1 MSFIFQLSATS
12 LPCLSQ
18 NNVISSCS
26 TRHSHYNIG
35 KKLGMASEPLLL
47 SAESDSEILEAE
59 DSKCTE
65 DDSEK
70 PTVSDCQEPHMLF
83 TENGTSSSSAGY
95 CFFCT
100 QQGPVIEENAS
111 NSHKSKKRKK
121 SQSLLALNFVG
132 SKKANTSHLLAD
144 SCNNL
149 TMMRCSSAS
158 IVRSAVLKI
167 KQPSRNSSKDPS
179 ICSSLSKLTEL
190 RESCG
195 LMCRICHSGDEDE
208 ELIRPCK
215 CTGTVKYAHQSCIL
229 NWVSKSGHES
239 CELCKFKFRTSKHS
253 VKCFWKVCYDSVLFC
268 QYIAGFPRHRSIL
281 VSTVFSEIGQI

>member
-18 NNVISSCS
+18 NSVISSCS
-26 TRHSHYNIG
+26 TRRSHCNISN
-35 KKLGMASEPLLL
+35 KLGMASEPLLL
-47 SAESDSEILEAE
+47 STESDSEKLEAE
-59 DSKCTE
+59 DFKCSKDVPEKTSVTE
-65 DDSEK
+65 
-70 PTVSDCQEPHMLF
+70 CQGPGMLVI
-83 TENGTSSSSAGY
+83 ESGASSSSAGY

-100 QQGPVIEENAS
+100 QQGPVLKENVS

-121 SQSLLALNFVG
+121 SQSLLVLNSVG
-132 SKKANTSHLLAD
+132 SKSENTSHLLRD

-149 TMMRCSSAS
+149 TTIRSSSAS
-158 IVRSAVLKI
+158 ILRSAILKV
-167 KQPSRNSSKDPS
+167 KQPSRNSSKDQS

-239 CELCKFKFRTSKHS
+239 CELCKFKFRTKKHS
-253 VKCFWKVCYDSVLFC
+253 VKCFWKVCSDSL
-268 QYIAGFPRHRSIL
+268 
-281 VSTVFSEIGQI
+281 